1 MGWVLRL
8 KGLAVGWVKF
18 QGIWGA
24 EVSAMDGGM
33 DGNKVEKSQSGS
45 GYTTSNDKE
54 SMGKDGQIPDVKR
67 YDADGTNGIA
77 KIDGA
82 HF

>member
-1 MGWVLRL
+1 
-8 KGLAVGWVKF
+8 
-18 QGIWGA
+18 
-24 EVSAMDGGM
+24 MDGGM